1 MKLKS
6 PTDVRVKVALLSGHV
21 FNVPPEGADVP
32 KMFIKEAFKLG
43 CIPAE
48 VDIAEVDIDE
58 VYGGEV
64 ANDAKERSTII
75 EDAIK
80 SMLESGAKMNGDGLP
95 GVRELG
101 KICGFTVERVEMVDA
116 WNKLQSEAE

>member
-48 VDIAEVDIDE
+48 VDIDEVD
-58 VYGGEV
+58 GGEV